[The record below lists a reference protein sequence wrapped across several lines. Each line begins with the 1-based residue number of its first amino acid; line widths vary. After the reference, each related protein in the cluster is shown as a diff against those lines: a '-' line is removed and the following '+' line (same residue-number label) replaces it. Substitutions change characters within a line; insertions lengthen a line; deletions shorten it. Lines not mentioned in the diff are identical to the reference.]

1 MNTEKAIKK
10 AALEVFLKTG
20 YDGARMQEI
29 ADLAGVNKAMLYYY
43 YSSKANLFE
52 HVVTEVMM
60 DMIPTLEA
68 VITSDLPFIE
78 KIKSFISVNFKKHQD
93 NPEILPFV
101 FSELSKNPDLMEA
114 HVKTFE
120 PFKKYIEYFQIS
132 YEEEVKAGRLKS
144 FSLPNLV
151 VIIQA
156 LTEYF
161 HLSKFFLKPFLTTDK
176 CCVDDQFENQLLDQ
190 ILLFIES
197 ALQNK

>member
-1 MNTEKAIKK
+1 MNTEKAILK
-10 AALEVFLKTG
+10 AALEVFLRSG

-29 ADLAGVNKAMLYYY
+29 ADLAGVNKAMLHYY

-68 VITSDLPFIE
+68 VILSDLPFIE
-78 KIKSFISVNFKKHQD
+78 KIKSFISANFKKHQE

-120 PFKKYIEYFQIS
+120 PFKKYIEYFKIS
-132 YEEEVKAGRLKS
+132 YAEEVKAGRLKEY
-144 FSLPNLV
+144 SLPHLV

-156 LTEYF
+156 MTEYF
-161 HLSKFFLKPFLTTDK
+161 HLSKFFLKPFLSSDQ
-176 CCVDDQFENQLLDQ
+176 CCVDVEFENTLLEQ